1 MSLADLKVAYF
12 QKYVKINLVTNVIN
26 NFEIFWGE
34 IFMKMNKLFTSLATS
49 VMVLSTVA
57 PVAVANAA
65 DEGGTGGGTA
75 PAAADKPANV
85 ATTNNEKTGTGKL
98 ESSAT
103 VKVVDGYLVLNKVPS
118 FGFGD
123 AVPEGVKSAENF
135 KPAIGNDENSVLSI
149 TESRHSAAAS
159 GGAVT
164 KGLGYTVKVTMG
176 AFKDADSNS
185 ATTYGDDNWS
195 LDLPRVSGSVTVGGQ
210 TTPLQTAEVTGVKS
224 NGSSTGTV
232 VKMGAGIGYGTD
244 DFDFS
249 HNTAGIKLHIPSE
262 TQLKGSDT
270 AYTANRN
277 YSSILTWTLDAAA
290 PTA

>member
-1 MSLADLKVAYF
+1 MLLITLKF
-12 QKYVKINLVTNVIN
+12 
-26 NFEIFWGE
+26 FWGE

-65 DEGGTGGGTA
+65 EGDTGSTGGGA
-75 PAAADKPANV
+75 ASAAADKPANV

-149 TESRHSAAAS
+149 TESRHSAAPS

-185 ATTYGDDNWS
+185 ATTYGDSNWS
-195 LDLPRVSGSVTVGGQ
+195 LDLPRVSGSVTVGSN
-210 TTPLQTAEVTGVKS
+210 TTSLQTAEVTGVKS
-224 NGSSTGTV
+224 DNTTVGTV
-232 VKMGAGIGYGTD
+232 VKMGEGVGYGTD

>member
-1 MSLADLKVAYF
+1 
-12 QKYVKINLVTNVIN
+12 
-26 NFEIFWGE
+26 
-34 IFMKMNKLFTSLATS
+34 MNKLFTSLATS

-65 DEGGTGGGTA
+65 EGDTGGGSA
-75 PAAADKPANV
+75 PAAAEKPDNV
-85 ATTNNEKTGTGKL
+85 ATMNNDNTGTGKL
-98 ESSAT
+98 KSSAT

-159 GGAVT
+159 GNAVT

-185 ATTYGDDNWS
+185 DATYGGSNWS
-195 LDLPRVSGSVTVGGQ
+195 LDLPRVSGSVTVGGN
-210 TTPLQTAEVTGVKS
+210 TTSLQTAEVTGVKS
-224 NGSSTGTV
+224 DNKTPGTV
-232 VKMGAGIGYGTD
+232 VNMGAGIGYGTD

-262 TQLKGSDT
+262 DQLKGSAT
-270 AYTANRN
+270 AAYTANRN